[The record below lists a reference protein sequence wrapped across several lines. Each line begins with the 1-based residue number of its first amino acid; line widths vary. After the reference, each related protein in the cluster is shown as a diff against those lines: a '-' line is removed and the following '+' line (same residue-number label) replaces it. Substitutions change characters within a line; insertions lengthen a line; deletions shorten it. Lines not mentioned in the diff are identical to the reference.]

1 MIYCA
6 KLLAVCLSLGHIS
19 VIMNPKLSLAIGV
32 LCISFSPIFVKLAG
46 VSPLGGAFYRV
57 FVALLCMLPYCIIKK
72 KFRVSRRQIIIAL
85 VAGIVFASDVAVW
98 NISLLKISATVST
111 LIANLAP
118 VWVGLISYFL
128 FKKKSGLL
136 FWIGTVIAIC
146 GMVVL
151 VGYQH
156 ILHLELNTGILLAT
170 LASLFYA
177 IYILITKNI
186 MADID
191 VFSFMFYSMLGAS
204 VFMLMINL
212 FMGNDIIHL
221 STKVWACFIG
231 MGLICQLT
239 GWLTINYSLR
249 YLESTKVAITLLS
262 QTVFAGLMAAAF
274 LGERLV
280 LNEIIGS
287 VIVLAGIATT
297 FIKPKKDLISSVSA
311 K

>member
-1 MIYCA
+1 
-6 KLLAVCLSLGHIS
+6 
-19 VIMNPKLSLAIGV
+19 MNPKLSLAIGV

-46 VSPLGGAFYRV
+46 VAPLGGAFYRV
-57 FVALLCMLPYCIIKK
+57 LVAWLCVVPYCIIKNK
-72 KFRVSRRQIIIAL
+72 LRVSRKQLIIAL
-85 VAGIVFASDVAVW
+85 IAGIVFASDLSVW

-111 LIANLAP
+111 LIVNLAP
-118 VWVGLISYFL
+118 IWVGLVSYFL
-128 FKKKSGLL
+128 LKRNSGKL
-136 FWIGTVIAIC
+136 FWVGATIAIF
-146 GMVVL
+146 GMVIL

-156 ILHLELNTGILLAT
+156 ILHLELNAGMLLAILASFFYATYILL
-170 LASLFYA
+170 
-177 IYILITKNI
+177 TKNV

-204 VFMLMINL
+204 VFMLLINL

-221 STKVWACFIG
+221 STRVWLCFVG
-231 MGLICQLT
+231 MGLLCQLT

-249 YLESTKVAITLLS
+249 YLESTKVSVTLLS

-274 LGERLV
+274 LSERLE

-297 FIKPKKDLISSVSA
+297 FLKPRNQSNKIVS
-311 K
+311 